1 MSKTIVILE
10 DEATA
15 ALLDTG
21 TVTKTTVIKTRTAA
35 QEAIAMSILAGI
47 SNKKWIASDSVE
59 GVKGSITD
67 TILLPEK
74 ITENG

>member
-35 QEAIAMSILAGI
+35 QEAIAM
-47 SNKKWIASDSVE
+47 
-59 GVKGSITD
+59 
-67 TILLPEK
+67 
-74 ITENG
+74 